1 MSRAKK
7 AVIIAAIMIGIGVV
21 TSITA
26 LAVNGFRW
34 PNVRIDLKNMKSAS
48 LEYVKKTK
56 NIDEEFK
63 SVDVQG
69 APDMDV
75 EIKKSDSGKSY
86 VEYYECDGL
95 TDHIE
100 VAGDVLKITADDDRH
115 IFVDFTFGMD
125 MSKWLRI
132 TVYLADTQYDDIQ
145 VKTSSG
151 DVSMQYYLGV
161 KNLDIET
168 SSGDVDVNGVN
179 ADSIYV
185 MTSSGDMSLDSV
197 SAKNIELRASSGDIK
212 ANSVVA
218 EENTKFVTSSGD
230 MTVDGIT
237 ASNISCSAS
246 SGDIVLRKSDAEQYD
261 VSAKS
266 GDVRIEV
273 SADEKYRYETT
284 TSSGDVNVPDSADG
298 ADRVCS
304 VRTSSG
310 DIDVTQ

>member
-125 MSKWLRI
+125 MSKWPRI

-197 SAKNIELRASSGDIK
+197 SAKNIEL
-212 ANSVVA
+212 
-218 EENTKFVTSSGD
+218 
-230 MTVDGIT
+230 
-237 ASNISCSAS
+237 SAS

>member
-125 MSKWLRI
+125 MSKWPRI

-197 SAKNIELRASSGDIK
+197 SAKNIELRASSGDI
-212 ANSVVA
+212 
-218 EENTKFVTSSGD
+218 
-230 MTVDGIT
+230 
-237 ASNISCSAS
+237 
-246 SGDIVLRKSDAEQYD
+246 VLRKSDAEQYD

>member
-1 MSRAKK
+1 MSRAKE

-125 MSKWLRI
+125 MSKWPRI

-197 SAKNIELRASSGDIK
+197 SAKNIELRASSGDI
-212 ANSVVA
+212 
-218 EENTKFVTSSGD
+218 
-230 MTVDGIT
+230 
-237 ASNISCSAS
+237 
-246 SGDIVLRKSDAEQYD
+246 VLRKSDAEQYD